1 MRENFDSGAD
11 LIIPA
16 AVDSYDR
23 KYVSTRERKKDVGYT
38 DRAWRKNVRG
48 TFYIK
53 ALGRM
58 YMKPVIDMTK
68 EYGIVL
74 EGGGA
79 RGAYQV
85 GAWKA
90 LNEAGIKISG
100 VAGTSVGALNAAM
113 ICMGDLEKTEKLWEN
128 ISYSKVMKV
137 DDNIMSQVFQ
147 GKLEMTEALKHSM
160 KLFVDGGAD
169 ITPLKELIAEN
180 IDEKLIR
187 DGAINFYLLT
197 FSISDMRE
205 LDLDMKEVEEGMMP
219 DLLLASAYLPVF
231 KNEKLH
237 GKTYMDGGMFNNVPL
252 ESLVKRGY
260 QDIIMVRI
268 FGPGREKKVKLSDDI
283 TVLSVEPRVDLGNI
297 LDFDSTKSRRNI
309 KIGYYDTMRLIY
321 GLKGKIYYIEEN
333 QEECYY
339 LNQLI
344 HISEDNKTALCGY
357 YKIDTSKELLTRS
370 YLEFVL
376 NAVAA
381 ELKLG
386 KEWTYGGLYIST
398 LEAAAKL
405 LRVQKYK
412 IYTIEAFRKEV
423 LQKARAKK
431 DLLLLPEFIR
441 AILDV

>member
-1 MRENFDSGAD
+1 
-11 LIIPA
+11 
-16 AVDSYDR
+16 
-23 KYVSTRERKKDVGYT
+23 
-38 DRAWRKNVRG
+38 
-48 TFYIK
+48 
-53 ALGRM
+53 
-58 YMKPVIDMTK
+58 MKPVIDVTK

-79 RGAYQV
+79 KGAYQV

-90 LNEAGIKISG
+90 LAEAGIKISA

-113 ICMGDLEKTEKLWEN
+113 ICMGDLEKTEKLWET

-137 DDNIMSQVFQ
+137 DDQIMSQVFQ
-147 GKLEMTEALKHSM
+147 GKLELTEALKHSM

-169 ITPLKELIAEN
+169 ISPLKQLISDN
-180 IDEKLIR
+180 IDETTIR
-187 DGAINFYLLT
+187 NGNINFYLLT
-197 FSISDMRE
+197 FSISDLKE
-205 LDLDMKEVEEGMMP
+205 LDLDMKEVEDGFMP

-260 QDIIMVRI
+260 TDIIMIRI
-268 FGPGREKKVKLSDDI
+268 FGIGREKKVKLPEGV

-297 LDFDSTKSRRNI
+297 LDFDSNKSKRNI
-309 KIGYYDTMRLIY
+309 KIGYFDTMRLIY

-344 HISEDNKTALCGY
+344 YISEDNKTTLCGHF
-357 YKIDTSKELLTRS
+357 KIDVKKETLTRNYIELALS
-370 YLEFVL
+370 
-376 NAVAA
+376 AVAS
-381 ELKLG
+381 ELKLS
-386 KEWTYGGLYIST
+386 KDWSYRELYISI

-412 IYTIEAFRKEV
+412 IYTIEEFKEEV
-423 LQKARAKK
+423 QNKAKIKK
-431 DLLLLPEFIR
+431 DLLLPVFIN
-441 AILDV
+441 AILDI